1 MWKINICRIY
11 LFMSY
16 AFEKYANLQ
25 LFKTIRHDQIK
36 FQYPIILRMYGL
48 LNDLNLKNE
57 NRYILCNFIDQ
68 NSEVFDLKEDI
79 YRKNN
84 SCSLNQLFLFA
95 IRKAKEKNLIR
106 ALYDEYIDSINAI
119 LEKRD
124 LSSF

>member
-1 MWKINICRIY
+1 
-11 LFMSY
+11 MSY

-68 NSEVFDLKEDI
+68 NSEIFDLKEDI
-79 YRKNN
+79 YQKNN
-84 SCSLNQLFLFA
+84 SCSLNQLFIFA
-95 IRKAKEKNLIR
+95 ISKAKEKNLVKS
-106 ALYDEYIDSINAI
+106 LYDEYVNSIDAI
-119 LEKRD
+119 LEKNEI
-124 LSSF
+124 SSF

>member
-16 AFEKYANLQ
+16 AFEKYASLQ
-25 LFKTIRHDQIK
+25 LFKTLRHDQIK

-68 NSEVFDLKEDI
+68 NSETFDLKEDI
-79 YRKNN
+79 YQKNN

-95 IRKAKEKNLIR
+95 ISKAKEKNLVKS
-106 ALYDEYIDSINAI
+106 LYDEYVNSIDAI
-119 LEKRD
+119 LEKNEI
-124 LSSF
+124 SSF